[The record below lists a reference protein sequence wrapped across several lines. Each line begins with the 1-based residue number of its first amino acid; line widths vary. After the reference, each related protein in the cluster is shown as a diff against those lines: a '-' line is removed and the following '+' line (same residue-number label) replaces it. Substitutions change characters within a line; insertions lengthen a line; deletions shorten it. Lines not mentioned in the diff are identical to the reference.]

1 MKLLF
6 TSPDSAQMGLARSV
20 LEASNIACEVRNES
34 ISQAI
39 PNVSFASE
47 LWVDDENY
55 EEAKRLLDE
64 KAEP

>member
-20 LEASNIACEVRNES
+20 LEASNIASEVRNES
-34 ISQAI
+34 VSQAI
-39 PNVSFASE
+39 PGAAFAAE
-47 LWVDDENY
+47 LWVDDEHY
-55 EEAKRLLDE
+55 DEAKRLLDE